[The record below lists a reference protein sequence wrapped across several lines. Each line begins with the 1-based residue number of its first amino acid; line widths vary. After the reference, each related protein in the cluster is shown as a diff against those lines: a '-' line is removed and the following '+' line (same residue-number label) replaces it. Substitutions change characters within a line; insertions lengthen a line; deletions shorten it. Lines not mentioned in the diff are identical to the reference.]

1 MTTNEEEPRAGT
13 GGRDD
18 TDDDNVEEGNG
29 QAWYE
34 YEWLIWV
41 KSSKSDRESRIIML
55 LLIFAILE

>member
-34 YEWLIWV
+34 YEWLI
-41 KSSKSDRESRIIML
+41 
-55 LLIFAILE
+55 